1 MLARATAKHLSK
13 IRYTTSSLVGVG
25 GVLPRICCASEEE
38 LLFPAL
44 PHFSLGDSR
53 VKATN
58 PSCIKV
64 YSRLLARNYMH
75 FEILKIN
82 AL

>member
-1 MLARATAKHLSK
+1 MLARATVKHLSK
-13 IRYTTSSLVGVG
+13 IRYTTSSPVGVG
-25 GVLPRICCASEEE
+25 GVLPRICCTSDKE
-38 LLFPAL
+38 LLFPAF

-53 VKATN
+53 VKTAN
-58 PSCIKV
+58 PSCIRI
-64 YSRLLARNYMH
+64 YSGLLACNYMH